1 MTVSKFSYFGPLT
14 SYKLYI
20 QYEMKYFGNKPVL
33 FFLVLLMFSFVM
45 CKNQEEADTQEV
57 KPEPELVTKAKELP
71 CKVKVAPGV
80 MLPLITET
88 ICELDS
94 LFTAAM
100 NDAINPEPDEVYT
113 ELVSLSNNPN
123 LIDTIIN
130 GLRYIKMVSWK
141 RDASYFPESGKY
153 KNAWGPIWVTAAP
166 FVKDSC
172 ISYFKNDKDPNM
184 RLRQLLGL
192 QPFTIENVF
201 VELWVQQKDMFR
213 PCPDNETTDTKCDL
227 NLPNTVDATYRSW
240 FNKTRSVQYVDCAD
254 STFGLAGYPWTQLG
268 YTYDWSPKNPTNI
281 GLSEFVIRKD
291 SDMFVSGIY
300 TTKQYSQLKPG
311 R

>member
-1 MTVSKFSYFGPLT
+1 MKIAAKKAICTLT
-14 SYKLYI
+14 I
-20 QYEMKYFGNKPVL
+20 
-33 FFLVLLMFSFVM
+33 FFLIFGFSM
-45 CKNQEEADTQEV
+45 CKNQEEPTKNKAITDSKE
-57 KPEPELVTKAKELP
+57 VTKSNELP
-71 CKVKVAPGV
+71 CDVKVAPGV
-80 MLPLITET
+80 MLPLITES
-88 ICELDS
+88 ICKLDS

-100 NDAINPEPDEVYT
+100 DDAINPEPSEVYT
-113 ELVSLSNNPN
+113 NLISLKNNPN
-123 LIDTIIN
+123 LIDTVIN
-130 GLRYIKMVSWK
+130 GVDYIKMVSWK
-141 RDASYFPESGKY
+141 RDASYFPNSGKY
-153 KNAWGPIWVTAAP
+153 KNTWGPIWVTAAP

-172 ISYFKNDKDPNM
+172 ISFYKNYKDPNM

-213 PCPDNETTDTKCDL
+213 PCPDNETNDTGCDL
-227 NLPNTVDATYRSW
+227 SLPSNVEENYRSW
-240 FNKTRSVQYVDCAD
+240 FNKTRAIQYVDCAD

-268 YTYDWSPKNPTNI
+268 YTYDWSPDNPTNI